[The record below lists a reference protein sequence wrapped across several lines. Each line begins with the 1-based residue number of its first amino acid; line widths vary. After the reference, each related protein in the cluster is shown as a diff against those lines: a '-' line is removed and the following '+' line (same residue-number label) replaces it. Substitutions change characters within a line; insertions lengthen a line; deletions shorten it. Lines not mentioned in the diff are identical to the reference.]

1 MTTQP
6 DDALLNDYEQT
17 FAELFNAPVYDLT
30 QTEKEALLL
39 PLLLRLHTLH
49 VERSDHYR
57 RLFHHF
63 STATSL
69 TEFPF
74 LAVRLFKQFALK
86 SVADD
91 DVFRVLQSS
100 GTTAQVPARV
110 FLDKATSA
118 RQSKALVKIMQ
129 QFIGKQRLP
138 MLIIDSP
145 AIMKK
150 GAFSARA
157 AGIQGMAFFG
167 RQPVYALN
175 DDMSL
180 NVEAV
185 TAFARQHQQGPVL
198 LFGFTFM
205 VWLHFVKALQQAEVS
220 VSLPQGVLIHSGGWK
235 KLTDQQVDNATF
247 KRALQQTCGLTRV
260 HNFYGMAEQVGSVF
274 VECEAGHLHAPQL
287 ADVVIRDPYTL
298 APLPQGQTGLIQ
310 VLSAI
315 PSSYPG
321 HSILTEDKG
330 QVLGTDDCPCGR
342 KGRYFEVHGRL
353 PKTEVRG
360 CSDTGVTP

>member
-6 DDALLNDYEQT
+6 DDALLNDYEQA
-17 FAELFNAPVYDLT
+17 FAELFNAPVYELT

-150 GAFSARA
+150 R
-157 AGIQGMAFFG
+157 
-167 RQPVYALN
+167 
-175 DDMSL
+175 
-180 NVEAV
+180 
-185 TAFARQHQQGPVL
+185 
-198 LFGFTFM
+198 
-205 VWLHFVKALQQAEVS
+205 
-220 VSLPQGVLIHSGGWK
+220 GVFCSRCRHSGHG
-235 KLTDQQVDNATF
+235 
-247 KRALQQTCGLTRV
+247 
-260 HNFYGMAEQVGSVF
+260 VF
-274 VECEAGHLHAPQL
+274 W
-287 ADVVIRDPYTL
+287 
-298 APLPQGQTGLIQ
+298 
-310 VLSAI
+310 SA
-315 PSSYPG
+315 
-321 HSILTEDKG
+321 
-330 QVLGTDDCPCGR
+330 
-342 KGRYFEVHGRL
+342 
-353 PKTEVRG
+353 
-360 CSDTGVTP
+360 TGVCA